1 MTTGVPLSFL
11 AGYLIDHKLIRLAQ
25 LLTLDTELLNNIELK
40 QESLKPYDCL
50 FKNLG
55 S

>member
-11 AGYLIDHKLIRLAQ
+11 GGYLIDQTDKTRSAVY
-25 LLTLDTELLNNIELK
+25 DTELLNNIELK